1 MAILSSIFGRGT
13 PTPQVPGQVI
23 STENIP
29 KELQPYYKDILSKAQ
44 ALYNDRVADPE
55 GNLYQGQTLA
65 EFTPEQQQAQTGIAG
80 LVGTQA
86 PIYQEAMGMTREA
99 ATPFTAEQVEEYM
112 SPYQQA
118 VTDIEKREATK
129 QYQTQVVPQLAAQAA
144 QNQAFGGSRQAI
156 LEGMAADT
164 QQRLLSDLQAKG
176 SANAYTD
183 AIARLDADRLAKG
196 QAGTQLANLGTAQYK
211 GSAAEFGGLQLV
223 GENKQRQN
231 QTALNEAFKQFLD
244 EREQP
249 YVDMSKYQD
258 VVRGAPIGKTIYS
271 DPTPA
276 SYGPSLGTQ
285 LLGGIGGLNSIYGTF
300 TGRNL
305 AGQTLA
311 PGTSGLKTGGGIG
324 TLVKRANGT
333 QIGNEIE
340 DIKSTFEIDEDM
352 LKQNTGNTSAPMV
365 NRYLNSL
372 GTVEDAYARA
382 RKSQEKNTTLAKE
395 QMDTQKAS
403 FEADKQNAA
412 YYRTNAMFDAL
423 AGLSS
428 DPDVTNAPGGGAGQL
443 LTILGKVG
451 SKVGASDKE
460 QRAKLRETQKNLI
473 DLEMQYNKALADGD
487 MATAVQLSEVMKG
500 GAGVEIDIGT
510 LNATLSKYNKDN
522 TFEALKLAKVS
533 EPIQKDITLY
543 ASNLLGF
550 DAIYDPVTK
559 EVQSSSNG
567 KLIGGKDSQTLA
579 KVLSLLQNVYAN
591 ALSQRGGNQAQALAD
606 TKSFANIEDLY
617 SFFNTQDTTIPQN
630 KIITP
635 QIKIPNKIN
644 TSILDGLNLS
654 GGSK

>member
-65 EFTPEQQQAQTGIAG
+65 QFTPEQQQAQTGIAG

-86 PIYQEAMGMTREA
+86 PVYQEAMGLTRDA
-99 ATPFTAEQVEEYM
+99 ATPFTTEQVEEYM

-144 QNQAFGGSRQAI
+144 KTQSFGGSRQAI

-183 AIARLDADRLAKG
+183 AISRLDADRLAKG
-196 QAGTQLANLGTAQYK
+196 QAGTQLANLGSAQYK
-211 GSAAEFGGLQLV
+211 SSAAELAGLQLV

-231 QTALNEAFKQFLD
+231 QTALNESFKQFLD

-271 DPTPA
+271 EPTTA
-276 SYGPSLGTQ
+276 QYAPSLGQQ
-285 LLGGIGGLNSIYGTF
+285 LLSGIGGLNSIYGTF
-300 TGRNL
+300 SGKNL

-311 PGTSGLKTGGGIG
+311 PGQTGGGIG

-352 LKQNTGNTSAPMV
+352 LKQNTGNASAPMV
-365 NRYLNSL
+365 NRFLNSL
-372 GTVEDAYARA
+372 NTVEDAYARA
-382 RKSQEKNTTLAKE
+382 RKSQERNTTLAKE

-412 YYRTNAMFDAL
+412 YYRTNSMFDAL

-428 DPDVTNAPGGGAGQL
+428 DSDVTNAPGGGAGQL

-487 MATAVQLSEVMKG
+487 MTTAMQLSEVMKG
-500 GAGVEIDIGT
+500 AAQVEIDIGT
-510 LNATLSKYNKDN
+510 LNATLAKNDLDN
-522 TFEALKLAKVS
+522 TFQVLKLSKVS
-533 EPIQKDITLY
+533 EPVQKSMK
-543 ASNLLGF
+543 AHAAGLLGYNATF
-550 DAIYDPVTK
+550 DK
-559 EVQSSSNG
+559 NG
-567 KLIGGKDSQTLA
+567 NLQVSAKGTPLNPKQEQTLTQIDR
-579 KVLSLLQNVYAN
+579 VLQNIYADVIKRT
-591 ALSQRGGNQAQALAD
+591 ADQAAALAAVKNY
-606 TKSFANIEDLY
+606 TLAEKINIPTV
-617 SFFNTQDTTIPQN
+617 SN
-630 KIITP
+630 KIVTP
-635 QIKIPNKIN
+635 DVDNILNKSIIKNLDLTPGKI
-644 TSILDGLNLS
+644 
-654 GGSK
+654 

>member
-1 MAILSSIFGRGT
+1 MSIWSSLFGQQEIKPAVG
-13 PTPQVPGQVI
+13 GQMI
-23 STENIP
+23 STT
-29 KELQPYYKDILSKAQ
+29 ELPAELKPYYKDILSKAQ
-44 ALYNDRVADPE
+44 ALYNDRVADQE
-55 GNLYQGQTLA
+55 GNIYQGQTLA

-86 PIYQEAMGMTREA
+86 PVYQEAMGMTRDA
-99 ATPFTAEQVEEYM
+99 ATPFSTEQIEEYM

-144 QNQAFGGSRQAI
+144 KNQAFGGSRQAI

-183 AIARLDADRLAKG
+183 AISRLDADRLAKG
-196 QAGTQLANLGTAQYK
+196 QAGTQLANLGTSQYK
-211 GSAAEFGGLQLV
+211 ASAAELGGLQLV

-231 QTALNEAFKQFLD
+231 QTALNESFKQFLD

-249 YVDMSKYQD
+249 YVDMAKYQD
-258 VVRGAPIGKTIYS
+258 VVRGAPIGTTKYS

-285 LLGGIGGLNSIYGTF
+285 LLGGIGGLNNIYGTF

-311 PGTSGLKTGGGIG
+311 PGTGGLKTGGGIG

-352 LKQNTGNTSAPMV
+352 LKQNTGNTPATMV

-428 DPDVTNAPGGGAGQL
+428 DSDVTNAPGGGAGQL

-487 MATAVQLSEVMKG
+487 MATAMQLSEVMKG
-500 GAGVEIDIGT
+500 GAGVELDIGT
-510 LNATLSKYNKDN
+510 LNATLAKNNLES
-522 TFEALKLAKVS
+522 TFKMLDLAKVS
-533 EPIQKDITLY
+533 APAQKTMKAAAANMLGYSAIFDENNNLRVNKSGEPLLAGDQVALSRVEGILQK
-543 ASNLLGF
+543 
-550 DAIYDPVTK
+550 IYDA
-559 EVQSSSNG
+559 ELARSSNQTTALTAALNYVLPDNINIPKISG
-567 KLIGGKDSQTLA
+567 KIVTPNIDNTRNQSIKNKLIPGI
-579 KVLSLLQNVYAN
+579 
-591 ALSQRGGNQAQALAD
+591 
-606 TKSFANIEDLY
+606 IE
-617 SFFNTQDTTIPQN
+617 
-630 KIITP
+630 
-635 QIKIPNKIN
+635 
-644 TSILDGLNLS
+644 
-654 GGSK
+654 